1 MKKVILLALAAAM
14 LLSFSGCSGAYDTT
28 PSSASSSGSTSSSSS
43 SSSASTSPNSSVSS
57 QIDEGSVDNT
67 LQGLEKYLTG
77 KGVIQGTSTQM
88 DASYIGAKNGDK
100 YKYSYEG
107 KDNVTVELY
116 EYDTSSLNDT
126 ANKVI
131 NSVKKDGKFTILEHD
146 VKATIS
152 DNGKYLMIYT
162 DTANGEKNTAHQ
174 TDAEKIFKA
183 FKK

>member
-1 MKKVILLALAAAM
+1 MKKVILLALAAVM
-14 LLSFSGCSGAYDTT
+14 LFSFSGCSGAYDTT

-43 SSSASTSPNSSVSS
+43 ASTSPNSSASS

-77 KGVIQGTSTQM
+77 KGAIQGTSTQM
-88 DASYIGAKNGDK
+88 DASYIGAKSGDK